1 MALDLLAIARRL
13 IATDSRSS
21 VTDRPVVDV
30 LVPVCAAA
38 GLQTSLQEEHRDG
51 VAQFDL
57 LATRPGAS
65 DLAPLLLNTHLDTVP
80 PGDPALWTEC
90 EGRPLSLTQRNG
102 LLYGLGTADVKLD
115 FVCKLLALE
124 RLRSEPLERTVIL
137 AGTYGEETGRWGAHL
152 LARGLHPLPAMA
164 LVGEPTMLHPCPAH
178 KGYME
183 IRVTATQRGR
193 SPAPA
198 PCWRLRFDG
207 VAAHSSQPHKGRSA
221 NDACLAAVAELAVAA
236 DVEVLSVIGGDLVN
250 RVSTQAE
257 AIVAAA
263 ERPAVAAAIVEPV
276 EPPMGATWSPELVR
290 LLAAVHDSTAKLSED
305 LRHPVVEGFDPPWSS
320 VNNGLVGLG
329 EGSLSHLIDVRRLPG
344 QAPEEAI
351 AAHVERLRAAAAA
364 CGCEAH
370 VATALDSPPFHAAAA
385 SRALAALERAL
396 QAHGMSTQP
405 EMKSG
410 TTEASVYAALGI
422 DTVVFGPGQA
432 SGNIHRPNERVPLA
446 DLHAAIDVYAA
457 VVKELCSS

>member
-21 VTDRPVVDV
+21 VTDRPLVDV
-30 LVPVCAAA
+30 LVPLCAAA
-38 GLQTSLQEEHRDG
+38 GLHTSLQGESRDG

-57 LATRPGAS
+57 LATRPGTS

-80 PGDPALWTEC
+80 AGDAALWTKC
-90 EGRPLSLTQRNG
+90 EGRPLSLTQRDG
-102 LLYGLGTADVKLD
+102 FLYGLGTADVKLD

-124 RLRSEPLERTVIL
+124 RLQGEPLQRTVIL

-152 LARGLHPLPAMA
+152 LARVLKPLPAMA
-164 LVGEPTMLHPCPAH
+164 LVGEPTVLRPCPAH

-183 IRVTATQRGR
+183 IRVTAAHTGR
-193 SPAPA
+193 SLAPA

-207 VAAHSSQPHKGRSA
+207 VAAHSSQPHEGRSA
-221 NDACLAAVAELAVAA
+221 NDACLAAVTKLADAA
-236 DVEVLSVIGGDLVN
+236 DVKVLSVNGGDLVN

-257 AIVAAA
+257 AIVAAG
-263 ERPAVAAAIVEPV
+263 ERPAVLAAVVEPA
-276 EPPMGATWSPELVR
+276 EPPPGATWSADLVEL
-290 LLAAVHDSTAKLSED
+290 LTAVHHSTAQLSED
-305 LRHPVVEGFDPPWSS
+305 LRRHVVEGFNPPWST
-320 VNNGLVGLG
+320 VNNGLVRLG
-329 EGSLSHLIDVRRLPG
+329 DGALSHVIDVRRLPG

-351 AAHVERLRAAAAA
+351 AAHVKRLHAAAAA

-370 VATALDSPPFHAAAA
+370 VTTALDSPPFHAATA
-385 SRALAALERAL
+385 SRTLAALERAL
-396 QAHGMSTQP
+396 QARGMSAAP

-410 TTEASVYAALGI
+410 TTEASVYAALGV
-422 DTVVFGPGQA
+422 DTIVFGPGQA
-432 SGNIHRPNERVPLA
+432 SGNIHRPNEHVPLA
-446 DLHAAIDVYAA
+446 DLHTAIDVYAA